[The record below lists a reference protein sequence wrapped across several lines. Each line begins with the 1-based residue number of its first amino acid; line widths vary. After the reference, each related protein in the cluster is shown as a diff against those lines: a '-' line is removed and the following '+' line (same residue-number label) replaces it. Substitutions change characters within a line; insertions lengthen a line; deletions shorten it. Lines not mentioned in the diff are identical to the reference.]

1 MKIQRTYQ
9 TEVNELPSL
18 TDPSQNIELRT
29 IVDRFV
35 KGLPIPAVGH
45 VLTPD
50 DFDAV
55 DNDHCPPSALDISE
69 VKDIVDRAADILD
82 ALPPSSLNS
91 GNPPIED
98 TGGAKTESSG
108 AVPPDGGTQ

>member
-1 MKIQRTYQ
+1 MRVQNRQ
-9 TEVNELPSL
+9 TVMETNVLPSL

-35 KGLPIPAVGH
+35 KGLPIPTVGH

-55 DNDHCPPSALDISE
+55 DNNYCPPEALDLSE
-69 VKDIVDRAADILD
+69 VRDMVDRASVAATALD
-82 ALPPSSLNS
+82 AAS
-91 GNPPIED
+91 
-98 TGGAKTESSG
+98 K
-108 AVPPDGGTQ
+108 PDAASQADAAPETPNG